1 MDTGE
6 RRLVSVLFADVADS
20 TAISETLGER
30 SKFLMDEVVRLMS
43 DQVEAFE
50 GTVAQR
56 LGDGLYAI
64 FGAPVAH
71 EDDPERAVR
80 AALEIQHGLE
90 QYARDVEEAYGIGLT
105 ARIGVNTGPVIL
117 TATEDPA
124 EMYNALGDTAN
135 VASRLLSLAEEGGIV
150 VGADTRIHIEDCFE
164 LEGLGVQQLKGRSS
178 PVDAFRVICA
188 LDDGRPAPRL
198 PIVGREFELAVL
210 DRTLDQLTEGRGAI
224 VSVLGEPGI
233 GKTRLVAEVQ
243 QRYSDRVR
251 FAEGRAASYGQNFPY
266 WPIRDLLREWLGVGA
281 STAEAQV
288 RLELKARLTSLFGDQ
303 QAPDV
308 YPFIATLMGLQLEAE
323 AAAVFRELN
332 PESAQRRSFDSF
344 RELAVV
350 LADERPLCLV
360 FEDLHWADDSTL
372 ELIESLLQATEEAAV
387 GLFLLYRNDPESRS
401 WELGEQ
407 ARRRYPHRHQE
418 IQLAA
423 LPPDVS
429 RVIVENAAEGP
440 VPSGVSEKLTER
452 AGGNP
457 FFLEEALRDLIERG
471 ALERR
476 NGAWELAVGEDELTI
491 PAVVQGTLQ
500 ARLDRLADE
509 TAEVLSI
516 ASVIGKTFG
525 MPLLREAAS
534 GENLISELSDL
545 QRLELIVETRRRPEP
560 EYRFRH
566 GLVQEVAYERL
577 LEPKRRE
584 LHLRVGRALELLHRD
599 SPEEVYGLLARHF
612 TEADEQEKA
621 ADYLLKAGDLARGLF
636 AEHEAL
642 AHYRRAREMLAKIGD
657 DRRARDTLFKMAL
670 TYHTAFDFERAEDAY
685 DEAFSC
691 RVPRSAR
698 LERTETLE
706 TVMSQPREVIPLTE
720 LTVEGIQLL
729 HHLFRGLL
737 TVDRELNVLP
747 AMADNFRVSGDGLTY
762 LFRLREGMRW
772 SDGVPVTADDFA
784 YGWQRVKEEET
795 VAAFLF
801 DDIDE
806 AQALDDRTLELRL
819 REPRSYFPYILAL
832 PYSFPWPR
840 HRCEELGDAWRD
852 PKHLVGNGPFVLAE
866 HESDRMVMAANPYWD
881 GPHGNVRQ
889 INVTVGLSNAEVNDA
904 WSKGDFDVARVY
916 DPTLA
921 ETGNTIVE
929 VVSELGFHFVGYRAD
944 AAPFSNPLVRK
955 AFSHAVDRAALEET
969 YPFARTALGGA
980 IPPAM
985 PGHSH
990 RLAPAFDPELASR
1003 LLSEAGYPDGRG
1015 LPVLDVLLPHWL
1027 EPPEVLVDQW
1037 SQLGAEIRLSR
1048 EGPQAICDVGE
1059 AHIWA
1064 QGWMADYPD
1073 PDGLL
1078 RGLMAHLPVY
1088 TDGEVKALMARAR
1101 SLRDQARRIK
1111 LYQEI
1116 DRLWVSERAAI
1127 LPLAYSRSMIAR
1139 RPWIDGIWAN
1149 PLTEPHLDAVTVRP
1163 KRS

>member
-20 TAISETLGER
+20 TAISEALGER

-43 DQVEAFE
+43 DRVEAFE

-56 LGDGLYAI
+56 LGDGVYAI

-80 AALEIQHGLE
+80 AAIGIQHGLQE
-90 QYARDVEEAYGIGLT
+90 YAREVEEAFGIGLA
-105 ARIGVNTGPVIL
+105 ARIGVNTGPVVL

-124 EMYNALGDTAN
+124 GMYNALGDTAN
-135 VASRLLSLAEEGGIV
+135 VASRLQALAEEGEIV
-150 VGADTRIHIEDCFE
+150 VGADTRIHVEDSFE
-164 LEGLGVQQLKGRSS
+164 LEGLGEQQLKGRSA

-188 LDDGRPAPRL
+188 LDDGKPPPRL

-210 DRTLDQLTEGRGAI
+210 DRTLEQLAEGRGAI

-243 QRYSDRVR
+243 KRHSDRIR

-288 RLELKARLTSLFGDQ
+288 RLELKARLTSLFGDP
-303 QAPDV
+303 QALDV
-308 YPFIATLMGLQLEAE
+308 YPFIATLMGLHLEPD

-372 ELIESLLQATEEAAV
+372 ELIGSLLQVTEEAAV
-387 GLFLLYRNDPESRS
+387 GLFLLYRNDPDSRS

-423 LPPDVS
+423 LPPDAS
-429 RVIVENAAEGP
+429 RVIVENVAEAP
-440 VPSGVSEKLTER
+440 VPSAVSERLTER

-476 NGAWELAVGEDELTI
+476 NGAWELTVDEDELTI

-500 ARLDRLADE
+500 ARLDRLDDR

-525 MPLLREAAS
+525 MPLLREVAS
-534 GENLISELSDL
+534 GENLISDLSDL

-566 GLVQEVAYERL
+566 GLVQEVAYGRL

-584 LHLRVGRALELLHRD
+584 LHLRVGQALERLHD
-599 SPEEVYGLLARHF
+599 SPDEAYGLLARHF
-612 TEADEQEKA
+612 TEADEQERA

-691 RVPRSAR
+691 RVSPSAR
-698 LERTETLE
+698 RERTETLE
-706 TVMSQPREVIPLTE
+706 TVMCQPREVIPLTE
-720 LTVEGIQLL
+720 LTVEGVQLL

-801 DDIDE
+801 DDIDV
-806 AQALDDRTLELRL
+806 AQALDDRTLELRV

-832 PYSFPWPR
+832 PYAIPWPR
-840 HRCEELGDAWRD
+840 HRCEELGDAWRE
-852 PKHLVGNGPFVLAE
+852 PEHLVGNGPFVLAE
-866 HESDRMVMAANPYWD
+866 HEPDRMVMTANPYWV

-889 INVTVGLSNAEVNDA
+889 INVTVGLSNAEVNGA
-904 WSKGDFDVARVY
+904 WRRGEFDVARVY
-916 DPTLA
+916 DSTLA
-921 ETGNTIVE
+921 ECSNTLVE
-929 VVSELGFHFVGYRAD
+929 VVPELGFHFVGFRAD
-944 AAPFSNPLVRK
+944 AVPFSDPLVRK
-955 AFSHAVDRAALEET
+955 AFSHAVDREALEET
-969 YPFARTALGGA
+969 YTFARIAHGGA

-990 RLAPAFDPELASR
+990 RVAPGYDPDLAST
-1003 LLSEAGYPDGRG
+1003 LLSEAGYPGGKG

-1027 EPPEVLVDQW
+1027 EPPELLVDQW
-1037 SQLGAEIRLSR
+1037 RQLGAEIRVSR
-1048 EGPQAICDVGE
+1048 AGPQAICNVGE
-1059 AHIWA
+1059 AHVWA

-1078 RGLMAHLPVY
+1078 RGLMTHLPVY
-1088 TDGEVKALMARAR
+1088 TDDEVQSLMTRAR
-1101 SLRDQARRIK
+1101 SLRNQAERIR

-1139 RPWIDGIWAN
+1139 RPWIDDIWAN
-1149 PLTEPHLDAVTVRP
+1149 PLTEPHFDTVTVGARRP
-1163 KRS
+1163 